1 MPLSPERWYA
11 YFDQEG
17 RINDVDGLKKEIFL
31 GVRVSSN
38 AFVLFVF
45 LTFFFFLPFL
55 QGVYPDIRVT
65 VWKFLL
71 CVFPF
76 DSTEAEREFLREE
89 RRAEYEVLK
98 KQWTTISP
106 IQEQYFSKFRERRH
120 RIGLIILL
128 VTLATSQA
136 RLDLI
141 VALVVF

>member
-1 MPLSPERWYA
+1 
-11 YFDQEG
+11 
-17 RINDVDGLKKEIFL
+17 
-31 GVRVSSN
+31 
-38 AFVLFVF
+38 
-45 LTFFFFLPFL
+45 
-55 QGVYPDIRVT
+55 VYPDIRVT

-71 CVFPF
+71 GFFPF